1 MADDVAGVH
10 RRSVRRGGMRNN
22 TISAASGRED
32 LSGIRTPLFPAQV
45 FERVNVNPTPDPTT
59 AGAVSGRPK
68 IEPGDPLRRKSL
80 SCSGANWLGVKDG
93 IRNYRQARAA
103 PASFRVDER
112 TGSIH
117 LAGDV
122 NRHPTRHGATP
133 P

>member
-10 RRSVRRGGMRNN
+10 RRSVRRGGMRND
-22 TISAASGRED
+22 TTSDASGRED

-80 SCSGANWLGVKDG
+80 SCSGAKRTEFATTDRLAQLRRHSALMSALDRS
-93 IRNYRQARAA
+93 ILRA
-103 PASFRVDER
+103 
-112 TGSIH
+112 T
-117 LAGDV
+117 
-122 NRHPTRHGATP
+122 
-133 P
+133 